1 MPFSILSTA
10 LRSWPFTA
18 SATIKRC
25 PMDMKSESK
34 GSRKLVLQEVRH
46 GLLKPCDAMKPV
58 KSMLSGET
66 ACELINDL
74 FGQ

>member
-1 MPFSILSTA
+1 
-10 LRSWPFTA
+10 
-18 SATIKRC
+18 
-25 PMDMKSESK
+25 MDMKSESK

-58 KSMLSGET
+58 KSMLSGDT